1 MWVVQQ
7 VSKSQIIFQLYI
19 CEKFLPT
26 PTMMD
31 VDLYARQSTGAQQGV
46 AGLAVHSFCGTEN
59 NGEAVAEA
67 PRTKD
72 MKLDPSTVWWQSKSL
87 STIDQGCC

>member
-1 MWVVQQ
+1 
-7 VSKSQIIFQLYI
+7 
-19 CEKFLPT
+19 
-26 PTMMD
+26 MD

-72 MKLDPSTVWWQSKSL
+72 MKLDPSTVW
-87 STIDQGCC
+87 